1 MSNRIIKDFKG
12 WNLLNETA
20 DIAGIPSTSP
30 INTPAPTLPGGI
42 PGIKTPTPGGIP
54 VDPNSPASRILAAGT
69 AAQNA
74 AAAQAAAAAKTSTGT
89 KAPAAPIVPTADLT
103 KANAAALTRNDWAAI
118 QAKLNAAETVLTL
131 PTVPKTDTN
140 TQYSNQFQNNAN
152 VNLTSAGTGGTTPT
166 YDPAAGLVGESRT
179 RLYESLTEDGQ
190 AGPLTIAAVA
200 AFVQKYNLV
209 NPNSPQLPTT
219 PATATSIDP
228 AILTALSTI
237 QPNAAGIQP
246 PNPQNPQ
253 NPQNPTD
260 IVDPAAVDAADAL
273 SIEIAEM
280 IVALFVSGNQIWEP
294 ANGLL
299 GDNENVAKQIFNNY
313 WITNIMPKIN
323 MLPANSKNKSRLAAT
338 QAAITDTMG
347 GVNVMSDEVT
357 FQIETK
363 NGPMKYTIDT
373 DF

>member
-20 DIAGIPSTSP
+20 DITGIPSTSP
-30 INTPAPTLPGGI
+30 INTPAPTLPGLPGGI
-42 PGIKTPTPGGIP
+42 PGIKPPTPGGIP
-54 VDPNSPASRILAAGT
+54 VDPNSPASRILAAG
-69 AAQNA
+69 AAQTTT
-74 AAAQAAAAAKTSTGT
+74 QAPATTQVKTA
-89 KAPAAPIVPTADLT
+89 APAAPIVPTADLT

-131 PTVPKTDTN
+131 PTVPKIDTN
-140 TQYSNQFQNNAN
+140 TQVSNQFQNNAN
-152 VNLTSAGTGGTTPT
+152 VPLTSASTGGTTPT
-166 YDPAAGLVGESRT
+166 SDLGAGLVAESRT
-179 RLYESLTEDGQ
+179 RLYEALTVDGQ
-190 AGPLTIAAVA
+190 AGNLTIAAVA
-200 AFVQKYNLV
+200 AFVQKYNQI
-209 NPNSPQLPTT
+209 NTASPLPTT

-228 AILTALSTI
+228 AILKALSTI
-237 QPNAAGIQP
+237 QPNAAGIQTP
-246 PNPQNPQ
+246 NPQ

-260 IVDPAAVDAADAL
+260 IVDPAAVDAADTL

-280 IVALFVSGNQIWEP
+280 IVALFVSGNPIWQP
-294 ANGLL
+294 AKGLIN
-299 GDNENVAKQIFNNY
+299 DDENMGKQIFNNY

>member
-20 DIAGIPSTSP
+20 DIAGIPSNSP
-30 INTPAPTLPGGI
+30 INTPAPTNLPGI
-42 PGIKTPTPGGIP
+42 PGIKPPTPGGIP
-54 VDPNSPASRILAAGT
+54 VDPNSPASRVLAAGT

-89 KAPAAPIVPTADLT
+89 KAPAAPIVPTPDLT
-103 KANAAALTRNDWAAI
+103 ASTVIPTALTRNDWAAI

-140 TQYSNQFQNNAN
+140 TQYSNQYQNNAN
-152 VNLTSAGTGGTTPT
+152 VPLTSASTGGTTPT
-166 YDPAAGLVGESRT
+166 YDPATGKVAESRT

-200 AFVQKYNLV
+200 AFVQKYNQV
-209 NPNSPQLPTT
+209 NPTSPLPTT

-228 AILTALSTI
+228 AILKALSTI
-237 QPNAAGIQP
+237 QSNAAGIQP
-246 PNPQNPQ
+246 PNPTT
-253 NPQNPTD
+253 PQNPTGT
-260 IVDPAAVDAADAL
+260 VDPAAVEAADTL

-280 IVALFVSGNQIWEP
+280 IVALFVSGNPIWEP

-323 MLPANSKNKSRLAAT
+323 MLPANSQNKSRLAAT
-338 QAAITDTMG
+338 QAAIDSSLG
-347 GVNVMSDEVT
+347 GFNLSDEVT

-363 NGPMKYTIDT
+363 NGPMKYTVDT

>member
-12 WNLLNETA
+12 WNLLNETS
-20 DIAGIPSTSP
+20 DITQPFAASSGPVASSTASQGVTAGSATQ
-30 INTPAPTLPGGI
+30 TT
-42 PGIKTPTPGGIP
+42 T
-54 VDPNSPASRILAAGT
+54 
-69 AAQNA
+69 Q
-74 AAAQAAAAAKTSTGT
+74 
-89 KAPAAPIVPTADLT
+89 APAAATTQVKTATPAAPPVPTADLKT
-103 KANAAALTRNDWAAI
+103 ANAAALTRNDWAAI
-118 QAKLNAAETVLTL
+118 QAKLNAAATVLTL
-131 PTVPKTDTN
+131 PTEPKTDTN
-140 TQYSNQFQNNAN
+140 TQYSSQFQNNAN
-152 VNLTSAGTGGTTPT
+152 VNLTSASTGGTTPT
-166 YDPAAGLVGESRT
+166 FNPAVDKVAESRT
-179 RLYESLTEDGQ
+179 RLYESLTPDGQ

-200 AFVQKYNLV
+200 AFVQKYNQV

-228 AILTALSTI
+228 AILTALSAI

-246 PNPQNPQ
+246 PNPT

-260 IVDPAAVDAADAL
+260 IVDPAAVEAADAL

-280 IVALFVSGNQIWEP
+280 IVALFVSGNPIWEP

-313 WITNIMPKIN
+313 WITYIMPKIN
-323 MLPANSKNKSRLAAT
+323 MLPTTSQNKARLAAT
-338 QAAITDTMG
+338 QTAIDSSLG
-347 GVNVMSDEVT
+347 GGNVFSDNVT

-363 NGPMKYTIDT
+363 NGPMKYTVDT